1 MWQLA
6 PKLFTHMKAF
16 SSNTFYLYWNLV
28 AMWCWNIRG
37 RERRQFL
44 LIFFF
49 YFCDVLAIWEPG
61 TDYKG
66 TESANSSWQIF
77 LTCHFWCRFLHCQR
91 SNHFYCLNAWSKLV
105 WINICIPQFF
115 RTFLNSH
122 GYRLDKVHSNC
133 SRADWLHFSFC
144 GLKSGIFNQPVG
156 IYGQKCILYLNLTTK
171 LYTVNPLLY
180 PPLK

>member
-1 MWQLA
+1 MLMYFALLINLFICIPRLSLDCFHVGQLWASFFYYKKFTAKRCALTVWQLA
-6 PKLFTHMKAF
+6 PKLFRHMKAF

-49 YFCDVLAIWEPG
+49 DFCDVLAIWEPG

-66 TESANSSWQIF
+66 TESANSSWEIF

-105 WINICIPQFF
+105 WINICIP
-115 RTFLNSH
+115 
-122 GYRLDKVHSNC
+122 
-133 SRADWLHFSFC
+133 
-144 GLKSGIFNQPVG
+144 
-156 IYGQKCILYLNLTTK
+156 
-171 LYTVNPLLY
+171 
-180 PPLK
+180 